1 MTIATEKKVYADI
14 GMTQYEVETLK
25 YAWTILAEIG
35 NTLGAEGSEWM
46 ASATGEIV
54 RVDEFARV
62 LGILSAFAEQEEWD
76 MVEE

>member
-1 MTIATEKKVYADI
+1 MIIATEKKTNVEIA
-14 GMTQYEVETLK
+14 MTQYEVETLK
-25 YAWTILAEIG
+25 FAWTILAEIG
-35 NTLGAEGSEWM
+35 NTLGADGNEWM

-62 LGILSAFAEQEEWD
+62 LGILSAFAEQEEWE